1 MTSSISLNDLTWS
14 SDLPGDRLQTLSGHH
29 TLRIDQ
35 TMEVSLDR
43 VVHQHL
49 PHKTGFKNFALF
61 FPLHLEAD
69 TYCIYKHSAYTHN
82 CEQINGYIGP
92 SGLQL

>member
-1 MTSSISLNDLTWS
+1 MTSSISIIYDLTWS
-14 SDLPGDRLQTLSGHH
+14 SDLPGDRLQPLPGHH

-49 PHKTGFKNFALF
+49 PHKTGFKSFAF
-61 FPLHLEAD
+61 VFPFAFRSG
-69 TYCIYKHSAYTHN
+69 YIYTKHSAYTN
-82 CEQINGYIGP
+82 YCKQIIGLIRT